1 MVFVWKVVFLGESS
15 VGKTSIITRYTTG
28 QFLRDNATIGV
39 AFISRQLKLSSE
51 HTVQLEIWDTAG
63 QERYRSLNAMYYRNT
78 DVAIIVFD
86 LSKFNSDITF
96 SAIDTWIEELCKYS
110 NNTSSKSVHGI
121 PNGDDKLN
129 IVIVGNKMDILDEN
143 DDILAIRQQMLQYL
157 ENRKIQNYDNL
168 VIKYLEVSAK
178 TGENVSNLFENII
191 IDRIPKNKL
200 YSNDNTNGE
209 EHINNNIVSLD
220 NKSKRDRYI
229 SNQQCNC

>member
-129 IVIVGNKMDILDEN
+129 IVIVGNKMDILEEN
-143 DDILAIRQQMLQYL
+143 DDVLAIRQQMLQYL

-191 IDRIPKNKL
+191 IDLIPKNKL

-209 EHINNNIVSLD
+209 DHINNNIVSLD
-220 NKSKRDRYI
+220 NNSKRDRYI

>member
-129 IVIVGNKMDILDEN
+129 IVIVGNKMDILEEN
-143 DDILAIRQQMLQYL
+143 DDVLAIRQQMLQYL

-191 IDRIPKNKL
+191 IDLIPKNKL

-209 EHINNNIVSLD
+209 DHINNNIVSLD

>member
-191 IDRIPKNKL
+191 IDLIPKNKL

>member
-121 PNGDDKLN
+121 PNGDDKVN
-129 IVIVGNKMDILDEN
+129 IVIVVK
-143 DDILAIRQQMLQYL
+143 
-157 ENRKIQNYDNL
+157 
-168 VIKYLEVSAK
+168 
-178 TGENVSNLFENII
+178 
-191 IDRIPKNKL
+191 
-200 YSNDNTNGE
+200 
-209 EHINNNIVSLD
+209 
-220 NKSKRDRYI
+220 
-229 SNQQCNC
+229 